1 MDLSEILL
9 LHLWGKNPQ
18 NPTPFFLLFLMYIPH
33 SRNLY
38 HSRNTNFTAS
48 ISLAQYIHIPVLN
61 KYILYFYFQGLFV
74 CQDQSLS

>member
-1 MDLSEILL
+1 MDLSEIVL
-9 LHLWGKNPQ
+9 LHLWGKKNP
-18 NPTPFFLLFLMYIPH
+18 NHLSFLLFLMYIPH
-33 SRNLY
+33 SWNLY

-74 CQDQSLS
+74 CQDQLLS